1 MKKFKDFNIV
11 PVATNP
17 LIGQKIKMS
26 KVLNRKIIVHAF
38 RIRDSDYTGKRVDIQ
53 IEMAGVM
60 HVIFSGS
67 KVLKG
72 TLEKIPAED
81 FPFETTIEEENQMF
95 VFK

>member
-26 KVLNRKIIVHAF
+26 KVLNRPIIVHDF
-38 RIRDSDYTGKRVDIQ
+38 RIRDSPYTEKRVDIQ

-67 KVLKG
+67 KVLRD
-72 TLEKIPAED
+72 TLEKIPKQD
-81 FPFETTIEEENQMF
+81 FPFETTIEEEGQMF
-95 VFK
+95 MFR

>member
-1 MKKFKDFNIV
+1 MKKFKDFGIV

-26 KVLNRKIIVHAF
+26 KVLNRLIIVHDF
-38 RIRDSDYTGKRVDIQ
+38 RIRDSQYTGKRVDIQ
-53 IEMAGVM
+53 IELAGVM

-67 KVLKG
+67 KVLRD
-72 TLEKIPAED
+72 TLEKIPKSD